1 MPFATIDGLEVDAL
15 INEDHSLECETTDN
29 PVEEGSDFTDHV
41 RIKPRM
47 FSCDGVISDTPLGPM
62 LAIRDAQGGGRPS
75 EIARAKFEAIIE
87 ARKRITV
94 VTARKRYDN
103 MIMLSVS
110 MPENIGIGEACRF
123 RATFKQI
130 RVVKNE
136 RTTIVVAVPRAAK
149 KQARGNKPAKPA
161 NPSKKTYTGVSRYKD
176 SWGGQ
181 LAQKLGALDGFG
193 SGTEFVE
200 D

>member
-15 INEDHSLECETTDN
+15 IQADHNLEAETTDN
-29 PVEEGSDFTDHV
+29 PVEEGADFTDHV

-47 FSCDGVISDTPLGPM
+47 FSCEGVISDTPIGPM
-62 LAIRDAQGGGRPS
+62 VNIRDGQGGKPS
-75 EIARAKFEAIIE
+75 ELARAHFEKIIE
-87 ARKRITV
+87 RRQRITV
-94 VTARKRYDN
+94 VTATKRYDN
-103 MIMLSVS
+103 MIMLTCA
-110 MPENIGIGEACRF
+110 MPENISIGEACRF

-130 RVVKNE
+130 RVVKNL
-136 RTTIVVAVPRAAK
+136 RTTIVVTVPRAAK
-149 KQARGNKPAKPA
+149 KQARGNKAAKPA
-161 NPSKKTYTGVSRYKD
+161 TPSKKTYTGVQRYKN

-181 LAQKLGALDGFG
+181 LAQKLGALEGFG